1 MPARERGH
9 HGRVELSA
17 LVFDFDGL
25 LLDTETSAFTT
36 AAEVFAAH
44 RVTLDRRWWLSIIG
58 TADHPHWSEVLEAQ
72 LGGPLPDRET
82 VLAERIE
89 RHRALIAAEAVR
101 PGIVELLDEAD
112 AAGVPCAVA
121 SSSPRRWVDGHLE
134 RLGLRP
140 RFAAVCSRDDV
151 APGRTKPAPDLFTAA
166 CGALGVDPPTAVAL
180 EDSAPGVAAALAA
193 GMRVVGVP
201 AGLTAE
207 ADLSA
212 AHLVV
217 PTLAGVSLGQ
227 LRQLVNP

>member
-1 MPARERGH
+1 MVLG
-9 HGRVELSA
+9 A

-44 RVTLDRRWWLSIIG
+44 QVTLDKAWWATIIG
-58 TADHPHWSEVLEAQ
+58 TAEHPHWSEVLEAQ
-72 LGGPLPDRET
+72 LGGPLPDRDT

-101 PGIVELLDEAD
+101 PGVVDLLDEAA
-112 AAGVPCAVA
+112 AAGIPCAIA
-121 SSSPRRWVDGHLE
+121 SSSPRQWVEGHLE
-134 RLGLRP
+134 RLGLRH
-140 RFAAVCSRDDV
+140 RFAAVRSRDDV

-166 CGALGVDPPTAVAL
+166 CDALAVEPPAAVAL

-201 AGLTAE
+201 AGLTAD

-212 AHLVV
+212 ADLVV
-217 PTLAGVSLGQ
+217 PTLADVDLDR
-227 LRQLVNP
+227 LRRLVTG

>member
-1 MPARERGH
+1 M
-9 HGRVELSA
+9 ELSA

-25 LLDTETSAFTT
+25 LLDTETSAFVT

-44 RVTLDRRWWLSIIG
+44 QVTLDRAWWLSIIG

-72 LGGPLPDRET
+72 LGGPLPDRDA

-101 PGIVELLDEAD
+101 PGIVELLDGAD
-112 AAGVPCAVA
+112 TADVPCAVA
-121 SSSPRRWVDGHLE
+121 SSSPRHWVEGHLE
-134 RLGLRP
+134 RLGLRH
-140 RFAAVCSRDDV
+140 RFAAVRSRDDV

-166 CGALGVDPPTAVAL
+166 CDALAVDPPTAVAL

-201 AGLTAE
+201 AGLTAD

-217 PTLAGVSLGQ
+217 PTLADVDLAR
-227 LRQLVNP
+227 LARLVAG

>member
-1 MPARERGH
+1 MDLG
-9 HGRVELSA
+9 A

-44 RVTLDRRWWLSIIG
+44 QVTLDRAWWLSIIG
-58 TADHPHWSEVLEAQ
+58 TAEHPHWSEVLEAE
-72 LGGPLPDRET
+72 LGGPLPDRDA
-82 VLAERIE
+82 VLAGRIE
-89 RHRALIAAEAVR
+89 RHRVLIAAEAVR

-121 SSSPRRWVDGHLE
+121 SSSPRHWVEGHLD
-134 RLGLRP
+134 RLGLVH
-140 RFAAVCSRDDV
+140 RFVAVRSRDDV

-166 CGALGVDPPTAVAL
+166 GEALGVDPATAVAL

-201 AGLTAE
+201 AGLTAD

-212 AHLVV
+212 ADLVV
-217 PTLAGVSLGQ
+217 PTLADVDLAR
-227 LRQLVNP
+227 LARLARLVAG

>member
-1 MPARERGH
+1 
-9 HGRVELSA
+9 VELSA

-151 APGRTKPAPDLFTAA
+151 APGRTKPAPNLFTAA